1 MTGELRLISLSLLQ
15 KCAGEVKAKEF
26 CTSMIIK
33 PKIAIIKMT
42 ENDHEVGA
50 EKELKEKEVEAEE
63 EMKGKGVRVEKGE
76 IAEGAGVETEKY
88 VKNDG
93 GVKKGN
99 VTSVENGVVVEK
111 EKIED
116 AVEVRIGVIN
126 MIIKNIGK
134 HCN

>member
-1 MTGELRLISLSLLQ
+1 MTEELRLTSLSPLP

-26 CTSMIIK
+26 CTSMTIK

-42 ENDHEVGA
+42 ENDQEVGA
-50 EKELKEKEVEAEE
+50 EKELKEKEVEAKE
-63 EMKGKGVRVEKGE
+63 EMKGKEVRAEKRE

-88 VKNDG
+88 VKSDEG
-93 GVKKGN
+93 AKKENGM
-99 VTSVENGVVVEK
+99 SVENEVAVEK

-126 MIIKNIGK
+126 MIIKNIDNL
-134 HCN
+134 CN